1 MKIAIIGGG
10 WVGCHLAAKLFREH
24 DVSLYEKNQ
33 NLFQETSYNNQ
44 NRLHLG
50 YHYAR
55 SFKTRELCK
64 NTFDR
69 FLSEYSFLVKD
80 VPNNWYCI
88 ESSKS
93 IVDYGT
99 YLQIFK
105 GNDHYE
111 VPNIF
116 KNVEGVLNTNE
127 KQIDF
132 EAAYEFFNYELGSL
146 HIQSEISKQEL
157 KSLSKRYDLV
167 IDCTNNHLEHKH
179 KTNSFFETT
188 VSYLY
193 KKIKPT
199 PFDAITMVDGDFFS
213 IYPYKDDLY
222 TVTDVKHT
230 PIKRFKSSKP
240 IKKYNEAIKKNN
252 FLLNNSKEIE
262 KKILKYY
269 PEFLDTFKYNGYF
282 LSTKS
287 KIISGSDH
295 RYPIIVPKNNI
306 IHCFTGKIQGIYII
320 EDYITSYINNFYD
333 DRTTN

>member
-1 MKIAIIGGG
+1 MKIAIIGAG

-24 DVSLYEKNQ
+24 DVSIYEKNAD
-33 NLFQETSYNNQ
+33 LFKETSYKNQ

-64 NTFDR
+64 NTYDR
-69 FLSEYSFLVKD
+69 FLADYSHFVKD

-88 ESSKS
+88 ENKKS
-93 IVDYGT
+93 IIDYGT

-111 VPNIF
+111 VSNIF
-116 KNVEGVLNTNE
+116 NGVEGVINTSE

-132 EAAYEFFNYELGSL
+132 EAACCFFNYELGAL
-146 HIQSEISKQEL
+146 HIKDEITKQGLQSL
-157 KSLSKRYDLV
+157 AKRYDLV
-167 IDCTNNHLEHKH
+167 VDCTNNHLHHKH
-179 KTNSFFETT
+179 RTNSFFETT

-193 KKIKPT
+193 KKIKQT
-199 PFDAITMVDGDFFS
+199 PFDAVTMVDGDFFS

-222 TVTDVKHT
+222 TVTDVEYT
-230 PIKRFKSSKP
+230 PIKRFKTSNP
-240 IKKYNEAIKKNN
+240 IEKYNEAIQNTS
-252 FLLNNSKEIE
+252 FLLNNSKKIE

-269 PEFLDTFKYNGYF
+269 PDFLSAFEYSGYF

-287 KIISGSDH
+287 KIASGSDH
-295 RYPIIVPKNNI
+295 RHPIIVSDGNI
-306 IHCFTGKIQGIYII
+306 IHCFTGKIQGIYIV
-320 EDYITSYINNFYD
+320 EDFITKFINNFYD
-333 DRTTN
+333 IR